1 MASGE
6 AGQQMLVKVSYLELY
21 NEKAWNGLD
30 ATLTLAMET
39 YGNHQ
44 KSRQGSQG
52 SASSKTTL
60 AGAWFAKARGP
71 GQRKGATI
79 FFFRWTMDLLRVA
92 DWIETNIVLVL
103 QYILVY
109 IYNIIIIIQYN
120 YILYTILSMIDYVR
134 FCGIIII
141 VSLVVGACKAMDNP
155 TSLGVW
161 LAKDTGNRPQFGTW
175 WFPIETSI
183 EFCAFAWILHGFPAI
198 RMNIIHV
205 FD

>member
-1 MASGE
+1 
-6 AGQQMLVKVSYLELY
+6 
-21 NEKAWNGLD
+21 
-30 ATLTLAMET
+30 
-39 YGNHQ
+39 
-44 KSRQGSQG
+44 
-52 SASSKTTL
+52 
-60 AGAWFAKARGP
+60 
-71 GQRKGATI
+71 
-79 FFFRWTMDLLRVA
+79 MDLLRVA
-92 DWIETNIVLVL
+92 VWIETNIVLVL
-103 QYILVY
+103 QYNTIY
-109 IYNIIIIIQYN
+109 IYNIIQYN

-198 RMNIIHV
+198 RMNMYLIIGGCIKMIHHSTGSGC
-205 FD
+205 FLGSSWAPKGQRSGSRHANSTQ